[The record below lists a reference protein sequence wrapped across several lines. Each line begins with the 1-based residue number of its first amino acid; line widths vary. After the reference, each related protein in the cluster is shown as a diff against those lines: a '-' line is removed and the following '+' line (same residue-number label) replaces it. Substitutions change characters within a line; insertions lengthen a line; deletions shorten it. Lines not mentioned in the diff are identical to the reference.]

1 MHDESASGKGLSL
14 LCEAVGIISTD
25 MTTLVGETNSPDING
40 SVSGTDTHTAMEQ
53 IIENC
58 VPTGGT
64 INFPD
69 NSGSVVGTDTE
80 FPVVKVTGR
89 SDSVRIEIAFITGTR
104 GRFIVNKRI
113 KDKVSSLYVYV
124 SSELTGGRYRYVYFK
139 SRYGYCE
146 LFRNFVVDQLKQCV
160 STWKSRGDAQRWCE
174 SNLDRFKKR
183 VETGWLQQVERLS
196 KKRPRSTRDEHP
208 LIRLSTCDTTISIPL
223 YRFLLE
229 GGVPVIRIS
238 FVGKFD
244 RRPYLSV
251 SFPGVIFADNKRRS
265 KSMKCRFGHDR
276 QWSCFV
282 EEYMKTVASQWDT
295 REDARRW
302 YEESS
307 FEYWVNRLWEI
318 KLERNNC

>member
-1 MHDESASGKGLSL
+1 
-14 LCEAVGIISTD
+14 

-64 INFPD
+64 INFSD
-69 NSGSVVGTDTE
+69 NSDSVVGTDTE
-80 FPVVKVTGR
+80 FPVVKVTGH

-139 SRYGYCE
+139 SRYGYRE

-174 SNLDRFKKR
+174 SNLGRLKQR
-183 VETGWLQQVERLS
+183 VETVWSKRLP
-196 KKRPRSTRDEHP
+196 KKRSTSTRDEKP
-208 LIRLSTCDTTISIPL
+208 RIRSARCSTTISIPIYGL
-223 YRFLLE
+223 LLE
-229 GGVPVIRIS
+229 KRQVPVIRITYAWYRS
-238 FVGKFD
+238 T
-244 RRPYLSV
+244 RPYLLV
-251 SFPGVIFADNKRRS
+251 CFPGVIFADRKPRK
-265 KSMKCRFGHDR
+265 KSMKYRFGHDR
-276 QWSCFV
+276 QWSRFV
-282 EEYMKTVASQWDT
+282 EECLRSAVNQWKTL
-295 REDARRW
+295 EDVRIW
-302 YEESS
+302 YRDSG
-307 FEYWVNRLWEI
+307 FEFWINRLWEI
-318 KLERNNC
+318 NIESRNS